1 MTGRESCPILNQPQP
16 QGATMK
22 SAMPIILFFG
32 LFVFFK
38 IANWLNRP
46 FKVEKKKE
54 LPVEAPQE
62 QP

>member
-1 MTGRESCPILNQPQP
+1 
-16 QGATMK
+16 MK
-22 SAMPIILFFG
+22 SAMPVILFFG

-46 FKVEKKKE
+46 FKAEKKKE
-54 LPVEAPQE
+54 MPVELPRE